1 MKKILTTLTLGISVL
16 GLAACSSGN
25 EVVVK
30 STAGNIT
37 QEEFYQEL
45 VKTNGPAVLENLINA
60 KVLEEKY
67 SVSDKEVNKEL
78 EKVKGQF
85 GSDEEFLAALN
96 SSGIKDEKTF
106 KAQLKI
112 SLLQKEAVTD
122 GIKVTDKQLK
132 EYYSKNK
139 DQFITVK
146 AQHILVADENKAK
159 ELKQKLENGADFAKL
174 AKENS
179 TDTAS
184 AQEGGTLGEFKKGQM
199 VAEFDEVAFT
209 IKPGTISEPIKS
221 QFGYHIIKVNERN
234 EKSFE
239 KAKTEVENLYL
250 AGKAKPYTDVIKKI
264 KEDAKVEIKDEKLK
278 KAVDELILN
287 AAAQQQQTQQ

>member
-25 EVVVK
+25 EVVVN

-45 VKTNGPAVLENLINA
+45 VKTNGPAVLENLINE
-60 KVLEEKY
+60 KVLEAKY

-106 KAQLKI
+106 KTQLKI

-132 EYYSKNK
+132 EYYAKNK
-139 DQFITVK
+139 EQFITVK
-146 AQHILVADENKAK
+146 AQHILVADESKAK
-159 ELKQKLENGADFAKL
+159 ELKQKLDNGADFAKL

-184 AQEGGTLGEFKKGQM
+184 AQEGGSLGEFKKGQM

-221 QFGYHIIKVNERN
+221 QYGYHIIKVNERN

-239 KAKTEVENLYL
+239 KAKTEVEDLYL

-287 AAAQQQQTQQ
+287 AASQQQTQQ

>member
-85 GSDEEFLAALN
+85 GSDEEYLAALN

-132 EYYSKNK
+132 EYYAKNK

-146 AQHILVADENKAK
+146 AQHILVSDENKAK

-184 AQEGGTLGEFKKGQM
+184 AKDGGSLVEFKKGQM

-221 QFGYHIIKVNERN
+221 QYGYHIIKVNERN
-234 EKSFE
+234 EKSFK

-287 AAAQQQQTQQ
+287 AASQQQQTQQ